1 MGDLFVGIGTG
12 PGMGMTTASRFA
24 RGGFDLVLASKNTS
38 KLEPLADELR
48 RSTGRNVETVS
59 LEATDPTAVQA
70 LADRVGDR
78 VGVLHYNVAIME
90 KTGIET
96 SVDDFRRNLEVDI
109 TGAFA
114 AIRSFVPG
122 METRHKGTILLTG
135 GGYALNP
142 NADYLALSIGKAGI
156 RCIAQA
162 LFKPLAKRRSHRDI
176 HCDQN
181 GPRRLRRC
189 HRRRRRFLAAAF
201 RARRELDLGS
211 QPPVTWQA
219 GWRVRST
226 GRRVSHRFVTRM
238 TTEETI
244 ARAALTGLRC
254 RGVSQ
259 AWVCPGFAAWE

>member
-1 MGDLFVGIGTG
+1 MHSAYAQLQGDPEMGDLFVGIGTG

-156 RCIAQA
+156 RCMAQA
-162 LFKPLAKRRSHRDI
+162 LFKPLAAKGVHI
-176 HCDQN
+176 AT
-181 GPRRLRRC
+181 
-189 HRRRRRFLAAAF
+189 F
-201 RARRELDLGS
+201 
-211 QPPVTWQA
+211 T
-219 GWRVRST
+219 
-226 GRRVSHRFVTRM
+226 VTR
-238 TTEETI
+238 TVP
-244 ARAALTGLRC
+244 AGSADATGVAEGFWRLHSEPEGNWTWEASLR
-254 RGVSQ
+254 
-259 AWVCPGFAAWE
+259 